1 MKERLK
7 FAVIGGDGR
16 NLAAAQIFMNQ
27 GWDTTLYG
35 VLTEKSNIP
44 MASDFRTAVET
55 ADVVLLP
62 LPLTKDG
69 VSVYAP
75 ALSEAIPISDLLS
88 HVNKDAFLFGG
99 ACDTISDQRVIDYAK
114 REDFA
119 LLNAVPTAEGAF
131 LLALQHRKQTVFGSR
146 VGILGFG
153 RVAARTA
160 TLFHAAGADISVF
173 ARKAEAR
180 ASAKLQGY
188 HAYDFKSL
196 KKEACTWDLVI
207 NTVPARLLGFDILQ
221 EMRKEC
227 LILDLASAPFG
238 LDFNEAKEIG
248 FCAICA
254 SALPGKYFPESA
266 GKMIADTIIEILK
279 EKSILF

>member
-1 MKERLK
+1 MKETLK

-16 NLAAAQIFMNQ
+16 NLASAKIFMTK

-35 VLTEKSNIP
+35 VLADKQNVP
-44 MASDFRTAVET
+44 MVSDWRNAVEA
-55 ADVVLLP
+55 ADVILLP

-75 ALSEAIPISDLLS
+75 ALADAIPISELIS
-88 HVNKDAFLFGG
+88 HVKKDALIFAG
-99 ACDTISDQRVIDYAK
+99 ACDSFSDKRFIDYAK
-114 REDFA
+114 REDFT

-153 RVAARTA
+153 KVGARTA
-160 TLFHAAGADISVF
+160 KLFHAAGACVSVF
-173 ARKAEAR
+173 ARKAEVR
-180 ASAKLQGY
+180 AEAKLQGY
-188 HAYDFKSL
+188 HAHDFTAL
-196 KKEACTWDLVI
+196 KKEIGTFDLVI
-207 NTVPARLLGFDILQ
+207 NTVPAKLLNADILQ
-221 EMRKEC
+221 EMRKDC

-238 LDFNEAKEIG
+238 LDFEEAKEMG
-248 FCAICA
+248 LCAICA

-266 GKMIADTIIEILK
+266 GTIIADTIVEILK